1 MKKTSLFHGNL
12 VSTNRILYTPSSFA
26 KNSLI
31 HLQETGTLKAQKPH
45 TSMRT
50 HLDSYLFILVT
61 EGNGS
66 LTYNGN
72 HYELSAGDC
81 VFIDCKL
88 PYSHTT
94 SNNLWSL
101 QWVHFY
107 GTNMPDIYAKYVERG
122 GAPVFKSTNANAYS
136 IMLSQL
142 YDIAQSED
150 YLRDMK
156 IYQHLLSLLTL
167 LMEDSWHPENSHRNS
182 PKKENL
188 IKLREYLDDH
198 YLEHIS
204 LDELAEKFYINK
216 FYLTRIFKEQF
227 GISINSYITSL
238 KITHAK
244 QLLRFTQLSAS
255 EIAEQ
260 CGMAD
265 ANYFS
270 RTFKKIEGITPSQ
283 FRKQW

>member
-1 MKKTSLFHGNL
+1 MKKSSLFHGNL

-26 KNSLI
+26 RNSLI
-31 HLQETGTLKAQKPH
+31 HLQETGTLKAQSPH
-45 TSMRT
+45 TSRRN

-61 EGNGS
+61 EGSGS
-66 LTYNGN
+66 LTYNGQ
-72 HYELSAGDC
+72 HYDLSAGDC
-81 VFIDCKL
+81 AFIDCKL

-94 SNNLWSL
+94 SSNLWSL
-101 QWVHFY
+101 QWVHFF
-107 GTNMPDIYAKYVERG
+107 GPNMPDIYAKYAERG
-122 GAPVFKSTNANAYS
+122 GEPVFKSTKSALYS
-136 IMLSQL
+136 KMLGDL
-142 YDIAQSED
+142 YEIAESED

-156 IYQHLLSLLTL
+156 IYQQLLSLLTL

-182 PKKENL
+182 PKRENL
-188 IKLREYLDDH
+188 MELREYLDDH

-204 LDELAEKFYINK
+204 LDELSEKFFINK

-227 GISINSYITSL
+227 GVSINSYITSL
-238 KITHAK
+238 RITHAK
-244 QLLRFTQLSAS
+244 QLLRFTTLSTS

-260 CGMAD
+260 CGMPD

-270 RTFKKIEGITPSQ
+270 RTFKKVEGITPGQ